1 CGNRGDQLIDAFN
14 DTPRATC
21 TAFCDLNKEYLN
33 HAVSKASGLIYQKQ
47 DYRELLEI
55 KELDAV
61 VISTPDHWH
70 ALQTVEALQAGKHVY
85 IEKPLSLCV
94 AEGRVMVEAATKAKK
109 VVQVGFHR
117 RSSNVCKEAVEMIKQ
132 GEIGEITMV
141 RAFHSTNEYPTG
153 IGNPTDSKPPEKW
166 DWEKWVG
173 PAPMRPYNENRAFYR
188 FRWFYDYSGGQVTNM
203 GAHYLDVIHWAL
215 GVNAPLSVAAMGGKF
230 VIKDNREIPD
240 TMEVIYQYP
249 KTLVSF
255 TQTNSNAASGTVQPG
270 AEMEFRGP
278 KGTLFILNKS
288 FVILPENNYSGRLP
302 VHTPLDR
309 TLVRRYYSSGKTS
322 IRGIKR
328 EGNTDTVWHTRNFVG
343 AILTDKAPNCP
354 IEEGHRST
362 TAALLANIAL
372 KQKALLEW
380 NAETEEFTNNKEA
393 NALLKYEYRE
403 PYKFPAV

>member
-1 CGNRGDQLIDAFN
+1 
-14 DTPRATC
+14 
-21 TAFCDLNKEYLN
+21 
-33 HAVSKASGLIYQKQ
+33 
-47 DYRELLEI
+47 
-55 KELDAV
+55 
-61 VISTPDHWH
+61 
-70 ALQTVEALQAGKHVY
+70 
-85 IEKPLSLCV
+85 
-94 AEGRVMVEAATKAKK
+94 
-109 VVQVGFHR
+109 
-117 RSSNVCKEAVEMIKQ
+117 
-132 GEIGEITMV
+132 
-141 RAFHSTNEYPTG
+141 
-153 IGNPTDSKPPEKW
+153 
-166 DWEKWVG
+166 
-173 PAPMRPYNENRAFYR
+173 
-188 FRWFYDYSGGQVTNM
+188 
-203 GAHYLDVIHWAL
+203 
-215 GVNAPLSVAAMGGKF
+215 
-230 VIKDNREIPD
+230 
-240 TMEVIYQYP
+240 YQYP

-270 AEMEFRGP
+270 AEMEFRGT